1 MGLYLRRGCRGI
13 AYGGGVLMW
22 FELKKDSG
30 DWLLIIGESENVGFS
45 FYLNDEDL
53 HYIQELLKEAGF

>member
-1 MGLYLRRGCRGI
+1 
-13 AYGGGVLMW
+13 MW